1 MQIVSSHVSQA
12 NAIAPF
18 PPSTRPPRPATRL
31 PARFFRVASPHPKR
45 YNETICHQRFN
56 GRGYEVDL
64 FSFDKSEQWAGVD
77 LEVRE
82 IVPIA
87 PVDEN
92 DLLRLA
98 ARAHWPDGHPAAV
111 GILKELRARRIA
123 PPARAPDEQWHC
135 KPDRGL
141 EGTWGQSRLIIGN
154 ETMMAEAGIERS
166 SAAQVIVDC
175 HRREHWTPVLI
186 AARTQGQDERSSLIG
201 VIAIGPPQ
209 PVEELPDL
217 ELIPH
222 SRKRAGASSSHSEAP
237 RHPRPSHAARHARSP
252 ARIATRLSRFVFDR
266 SLAGW
271 RLATL
276 AAVLFVIVIFHLA
289 RFSVRHD
296 EVAVVQRFGR
306 VMAAYPP
313 GSYFRWPWPIEAV
326 TRIGPNEIR
335 TIRLSAQAALT
346 GDVETF
352 PTDPGGE
359 VHSSYQ
365 FVIFDAWLRY
375 RISDAARFL
384 SAAERPERLLDRMA
398 ESMLR
403 EQIGTM
409 SIDEL
414 LTSRRGELAE
424 RTTKLLQGHWNP
436 FDCGI
441 EVHELAIV
449 DIKPVPGTARLA
461 VAEIFETAARTR
473 TDSFEQIADAKLRRD
488 QLINDNRAEASRR
501 VTEAQRKSARR
512 LESVQARIER
522 YRTLQAASGSDPQTR
537 RRALILDLLSQQ
549 LRESKII
556 VLDAP
561 TESAG
566 GAR

>member
-1 MQIVSSHVSQA
+1 
-12 NAIAPF
+12 
-18 PPSTRPPRPATRL
+18 
-31 PARFFRVASPHPKR
+31 
-45 YNETICHQRFN
+45 
-56 GRGYEVDL
+56 VDL
-64 FSFDKSEQWAGVD
+64 FSFDQSEQWAGVD

-141 EGTWGQSRLIIGN
+141 EGTWGQSRLIVGN

-222 SRKRAGASSSHSEAP
+222 SRKRTASTSPPHSEVP
-237 RHPRPSHAARHARSP
+237 RQPMPSHAARHTRSP
-252 ARIATRLSRFVFDR
+252 ARVGTRLSRFVFDR
-266 SLAGW
+266 SWAGW
-271 RLATL
+271 RLAAL

-326 TRIGPNEIR
+326 ARIRPNEIR
-335 TIRLSAQAALT
+335 TIRFSAQAALT

-352 PTDPGGE
+352 ATDPGDE

-365 FVIFDAWLRY
+365 FVTFDAQLRY
-375 RISDAARFL
+375 RISDATRFL
-384 SAAERPERLLDRMA
+384 FAAEHPERLLDRLA
-398 ESMLR
+398 ESILR

-409 SIDEL
+409 PIDEL

-424 RTTKLLQGHWNP
+424 RTTKLVQAHWNP

-449 DIKPVPGTARLA
+449 DIQPVPGTAPLA
-461 VAEIFETAARTR
+461 VTEIFETADRTR
-473 TDSFEQIADAKLRRD
+473 TDSFEQIADAKLHRD
-488 QLINDNRAEASRR
+488 QLINDSRAEASRR
-501 VTEAQRKSARR
+501 VTESQRKRARR

-522 YRTLQAASGSDPQTR
+522 YRTLQAAAGSDPQTR

-566 GAR
+566 GSR